1 MNRIRRSE
9 PTDVPDNK
17 PAAEITADAIAS
29 RRGGYWRSLDE
40 LADTEAYRAF
50 VEKEFPGLAEELTA
64 PSSRRDF
71 FRVMGASLAMASLT
85 ACRWPKELIVPYANR
100 PEGRIPGVPVQ
111 YASAL
116 ELGGSAVGVLVSSYD
131 GRPVKIE
138 GNPLHPAS
146 LGAADAF
153 MQAAVLELYDPD
165 RSRQVV
171 RRESGKE
178 LPQTVE
184 AFDDWAREQFAALR
198 TRRGAG
204 LAILAEA
211 SSSPTLAA
219 LRARL
224 AGTLPAA
231 RWHEYEPISRDN
243 ERSGT
248 ALLFGAP
255 LRPVLHLEHA
265 RTIVCLDA
273 DPLGSHPAALA
284 NAREFAAS
292 RTAENGAMS
301 RLWVAESALSITG
314 GAADHRVALPPSA
327 VASLAATLAGRF
339 IKRIKSSTWGPLEA
353 LVQTLAGV
361 GDESLAPAFAAGVLA
376 DLERDLGRAVVV
388 AGPRQPAEVHAL
400 VALMNVALGAVGG
413 LVTYVADDEPCRPP
427 HVEALRAL
435 CADLA
440 AGTVDTLLILG
451 GNPVYD
457 APADLDFAACLK
469 RAASSVH
476 LSLYDNETSRGCRWH
491 VPRAHAL
498 ESWGDARAWDGTYS
512 VVQPLIEPLYGG
524 RTPIEAVAALLGED
538 GAKGHDLVRRTF
550 AVVAPA
556 GAGDAQWRRALH
568 DGVLASS
575 APVPVEPR
583 ERFDGLQPSLGRIA
597 AAGGWRR
604 AGQIEAVFVADR
616 KVYDGRFAN
625 NAWLQELPEP
635 LTKIAWDNAALL
647 SPATAARLGVATGDL
662 VKVALGP
669 RTLEIVAYVMPG
681 QADDTVVLPLGYG
694 RAAAGHVGDGAGF
707 DTYVLRTAAA
717 PDTAAD
723 ATVEPT
729 GRRYPLALTQDHH
742 AIDEVGFKERGL
754 RVAALVREGTLA
766 EYLKHPEFVKEMAEE
781 PPPAPLFRELVYDG
795 EHQWGMAI
803 DLNACIGCGA
813 CTIACQAENNI
824 AVVGKEQ
831 VARGREMHWIRV
843 DRYFAGKPEDPK
855 VVFQPIACQHCENA
869 PCEQVC
875 PVAATVH
882 SSEGLNEMVYNR
894 CVGTRYCSNNCPYK
908 VRRFNYL
915 NYRKQLT
922 QVEKMAF
929 NPEVTVRSRGVMEKC
944 TYCVQRIE
952 TVKIAARNDRRPIR
966 DGEIVPA
973 CAQTCPTQ
981 AITFGDVKNPE
992 SRVAKLHAHHRA
1004 YGILGE
1010 LHTRPRTRYL
1020 AKLRNPA
1027 AEGEE
1032 A

>member
-1 MNRIRRSE
+1 MGK
-9 PTDVPDNK
+9 D
-17 PAAEITADAIAS
+17 
-29 RRGGYWRSLDE
+29 YWRSLDE
-40 LADTEAYRAF
+40 LADSDAYRAF
-50 VEKEFPGLAEELTA
+50 VAKEFPGLEEELTA

-71 FRVMGASLAMASLT
+71 FKVMGASLAMASLT
-85 ACRWPKELIVPYANR
+85 ACRWPRELIVPYANR

-146 LGAADAF
+146 LGAADVF

-165 RSRQVV
+165 RSRQPV

-178 LPQTVE
+178 LPQTAE
-184 AFDDWAREQFAALR
+184 DFDGWAREHFAALR
-198 TRRGAG
+198 ARNGAG

-224 AGTLPAA
+224 AGAMPAA

-243 ERSGT
+243 ERAGT
-248 ALLFGAP
+248 TMLFGAP

-292 RTAENGAMS
+292 RTAENGLMS

-327 VASLAATLAGRF
+327 VASLAATLTGRF
-339 IKRIKSSTWGPLEA
+339 IKRIKSSSWGPLEA

-361 GDESLAPAFAAGVLA
+361 GDESVAPAFVAGVLA
-376 DLERDLGRAVVV
+376 GLERDLGRAVVV
-388 AGPRQPAEVHAL
+388 VGPRQPAEVHAL
-400 VALMNVALGAVGG
+400 AALVNLALGAVGG
-413 LVTYVADDEPCRPP
+413 LVTYVADDEPGRPP
-427 HVEALRAL
+427 HVAALRAL

-469 RAASSVH
+469 RAPSSVH

-491 VPRAHAL
+491 VPRAHVL

-556 GAGDAQWRRALH
+556 SAGDAEWRRALH
-568 DGVLASS
+568 DGVLARS

-583 ERFDGLQPSLGRIA
+583 ERFDALQASLARVA

-604 AGQIEAVFVADR
+604 GGGIEAVFVADR
-616 KVYDGRFAN
+616 KVLRRPVREQRVAAGAAGPADQDHLGQRGAAVGRR
-625 NAWLQELPEP
+625 P
-635 LTKIAWDNAALL
+635 
-647 SPATAARLGVATGDL
+647 RLASVSATGDV
-662 VKVALGP
+662 VKVTIADTRPRDRRLRDAGP
-669 RTLEIVAYVMPG
+669 GGRHRGAARSATGAPPPARSATASGSTPTCCAPRRRRTSSAGCDRRAHRPPLPARAHPG
-681 QADDTVVLPLGYG
+681 PPRDRRGGLQGARPAG
-694 RAAAGHVGDGAGF
+694 RGAGARGHARRVPEAPGVRQGDGRGAAAGAAVPRARVRRRAPVGDG
-707 DTYVLRTAAA
+707 DRPVRLHRLRRLLDRL
-717 PDTAAD
+717 P
-723 ATVEPT
+723 
-729 GRRYPLALTQDHH
+729 
-742 AIDEVGFKERGL
+742 
-754 RVAALVREGTLA
+754 
-766 EYLKHPEFVKEMAEE
+766 
-781 PPPAPLFRELVYDG
+781 
-795 EHQWGMAI
+795 
-803 DLNACIGCGA
+803 
-813 CTIACQAENNI
+813 
-824 AVVGKEQ
+824 
-831 VARGREMHWIRV
+831 GREQHPGGRQGAGGARPRDALDPHRPLLRG
-843 DRYFAGKPEDPK
+843 DRPRTRRCA
-855 VVFQPIACQHCENA
+855 FQPMACQHCENA

-882 SSEGLNEMVYNR
+882 SERGPQRDGLQ
-894 CVGTRYCSNNCPYK
+894 PL
-908 VRRFNYL
+908 RRHPL
-915 NYRKQLT
+915 LLQQLPVQGAALQLLQLHASSST

-952 TVKIAARNDRRPIR
+952 AAKIAAKNERRPLARRR
-966 DGEIVPA
+966 DRAGVRADLPDAGDHLRRRHGPREPRRRRSHA
-973 CAQTCPTQ
+973 RAAAPTGCS
-981 AITFGDVKNPE
+981 AE
-992 SRVAKLHAHHRA
+992 LAHRA
-1004 YGILGE
+1004 AHALPG
-1010 LHTRPRTRYL
+1010 
-1020 AKLRNPA
+1020 ASSANPA
-1027 AEGEE
+1027 PDA
-1032 A
+1032 ARRR